1 MTALP
6 FTGIKVG
13 GNKDATMQTMRKTN
27 LGYCDFL
34 SGQGLFR
41 FALLLSLPI
50 VLCQLKLMN
59 QITLGND
66 EDITNRPTTFL
77 KSILSERAT
86 TITTGD
92 INNSTKIKYHN
103 CPFKDSSIV
112 ESVYVYPHPGSP
124 EWKGDILSD
133 YTRQGSNFSGRNGI
147 EEYPWIA
154 NDLHCKINGIGPYE
168 INSQLVQ
175 YNQEL
180 LVRDIITH
188 RDSCLR
194 TYDPEKA
201 TLFYVPYLASAEFHN
216 GSLFNGES
224 SRSIYGKA
232 IQDIITEEKYESWET
247 KFGLTSKYWK
257 RRNGSD
263 HILVFGEPMHGLWH
277 PKSRRGNFHF
287 LHSQFQTHAPIVISN
302 ELSKTFVDMY
312 PKCAQKNILM
322 PYPNTNGRWFNGKID
337 NETTTMMA
345 NRMKIRELSH
355 SSAAIQS
362 ELELEGR
369 SEQNKQQQ
377 EETAPNGT
385 NTSPLRILGYYY
397 KGGNHGTCTKLR
409 RSMTDEFQCSP
420 SGKMVKK
427 YKEEIG
433 NYAYGY
439 RHATFCPCPGGDSPS
454 AKRNF
459 DALLAGCIPII
470 ISEDFVWPFTV
481 EFDRSS
487 NHHNS
492 SRNGGKTALLNPD
505 DFSIRLRAGDHEDSK
520 FDSPKTCKPI
530 TMDNTTGNHRNS
542 SLQSILEAIS
552 SDELARLR
560 RGVTLAA
567 DAYSYYKKYPDL
579 PDNPLREGVLP
590 EGGAAYALVRALE
603 ERASG
608 ALWDACQREMEDK
621 DIRKDSVK
629 QFKC

>member
-1 MTALP
+1 
-6 FTGIKVG
+6 
-13 GNKDATMQTMRKTN
+13 
-27 LGYCDFL
+27 
-34 SGQGLFR
+34 
-41 FALLLSLPI
+41 
-50 VLCQLKLMN
+50 
-59 QITLGND
+59 
-66 EDITNRPTTFL
+66 
-77 KSILSERAT
+77 
-86 TITTGD
+86 
-92 INNSTKIKYHN
+92 
-103 CPFKDSSIV
+103 
-112 ESVYVYPHPGSP
+112 
-124 EWKGDILSD
+124 
-133 YTRQGSNFSGRNGI
+133 
-147 EEYPWIA
+147 
-154 NDLHCKINGIGPYE
+154 
-168 INSQLVQ
+168 
-175 YNQEL
+175 
-180 LVRDIITH
+180 
-188 RDSCLR
+188 
-194 TYDPEKA
+194 
-201 TLFYVPYLASAEFHN
+201 
-216 GSLFNGES
+216 
-224 SRSIYGKA
+224 
-232 IQDIITEEKYESWET
+232 
-247 KFGLTSKYWK
+247 
-257 RRNGSD
+257 
-263 HILVFGEPMHGLWH
+263 
-277 PKSRRGNFHF
+277 
-287 LHSQFQTHAPIVISN
+287 
-302 ELSKTFVDMY
+302 
-312 PKCAQKNILM
+312 
-322 PYPNTNGRWFNGKID
+322 
-337 NETTTMMA
+337 
-345 NRMKIRELSH
+345 
-355 SSAAIQS
+355 
-362 ELELEGR
+362 
-369 SEQNKQQQ
+369 
-377 EETAPNGT
+377 
-385 NTSPLRILGYYY
+385 
-397 KGGNHGTCTKLR
+397 
-409 RSMTDEFQCSP
+409 MTDEFQCSP